1 MSKLIR
7 FARAL
12 LSLLNLK
19 TWGVFTETYEQTKFN
34 AAFSISY
41 SQGAEDISLLLTA
54 LADWR
59 LSKTEEKTYI
69 DVGAHDPNRFSVT
82 RRLYDIGWH
91 GVNIDANKDLASKF
105 LKWRKR
111 DIFIWSAVG
120 KEPEYTF
127 YTFEETAISTS
138 NPDWKD
144 GAILSGNKLSREEKV
159 PGRTLRSILDE
170 HFPQGVALL
179 NIDIE
184 GSDEDAL
191 KSLEL
196 ENLTYA
202 QKPKWILLETSPP
215 VGAAL
220 EYPAVLYSIS
230 NGYTPWL
237 VLAMGTLLRLDGN

>member
-1 MSKLIR
+1 MNKPVR
-7 FARAL
+7 FIRAL
-12 LSLLNLK
+12 LSLINPK
-19 TWGVFTETYEQTKFN
+19 TWGVFTETYEHTKFN
-34 AAFSISY
+34 AAFSVSY

-54 LADWR
+54 LADQR

-120 KEPEYTF
+120 NKSEYTF

-138 NPDWKD
+138 NPEWKD
-144 GAILSGNKLSREEKV
+144 GAIRSGNKLNREEKV

-170 HFPQGVALL
+170 YFPQGVGLL

-184 GSDEDAL
+184 GNDDDAL
-191 KSLEL
+191 LSLGL
-196 ENLTYA
+196 ENLTNT
-202 QKPKWILLETSPP
+202 QKPKWLLLETSPP
-215 VGAAL
+215 VAVAL
-220 EYPAVLYSIS
+220 ESPAVLYAIY

-237 VLAMGTLLRLDGN
+237 VLAMGTLLKLDGN